1 MTYERRNKGTCSV
14 MTKVELNP
22 DHTIESVE
30 VLGGCNG
37 NLKGICQLLK
47 GMKAEDAIERMKG
60 TLCGS
65 KPTSCPDQIAITL
78 EEALLARADL
88 VLRNDADL
96 ASLEAAAA
104 ALCEQL
110 QAEGARKGGA
120 DTSL

>member
-30 VLGGCNG
+30 GLGGCNG
-37 NLKGICQLLK
+37 NLK

-78 EEALLARADL
+78 EEALQKL
-88 VLRNDADL
+88 
-96 ASLEAAAA
+96 
-104 ALCEQL
+104 
-110 QAEGARKGGA
+110 
-120 DTSL
+120 